1 MVPRSHYVISYTLRP
16 FLETLVPWSLGSD
29 ARQIYTAT
37 MKDKQI
43 NVRLDAELYD
53 EIQKIVAVKGMTV
66 TTFTRFAL
74 AQQIHREKASPEFQR
89 KLDWHLNRI
98 GGLKD

>member
-1 MVPRSHYVISYTLRP
+1 
-16 FLETLVPWSLGSD
+16 
-29 ARQIYTAT
+29 

-43 NVRLDAELYD
+43 NIRLDHDLYD

-66 TTFTRFAL
+66 TTFARL
-74 AQQIHREKASPEFQR
+74 SIAQQIEREKASPEFQR

-98 GGLKD
+98 GELKS